1 MKNIDRLLSEANAL
15 LNSVVGI
22 FFPGN
27 DDKFLECLGVDP
39 EEYKR
44 TNSDGTVGYDFLQA
58 LSDTA
63 REVWKESED

>member
-1 MKNIDRLLSEANAL
+1 MRNVDRLLSKAKAL
-15 LNSVVGI
+15 LDSVVGI

-39 EEYKR
+39 EEYKH

-63 REVWKESED
+63 REDWKESED